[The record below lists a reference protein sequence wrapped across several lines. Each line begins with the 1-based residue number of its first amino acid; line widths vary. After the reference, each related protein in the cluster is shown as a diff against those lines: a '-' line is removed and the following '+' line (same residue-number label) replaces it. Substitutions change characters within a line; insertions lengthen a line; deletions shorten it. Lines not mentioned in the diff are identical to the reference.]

1 MHELMQT
8 AIRERIYGGL
18 IASAGFLALLGGLAI
33 IDRRVRRELSLLFS
47 GSGPPQGLTTAGER
61 VNDLLLIVLQAARDQ
76 TIEHAPLVIFGL
88 AAAVLVLFMM
98 RT

>member
-1 MHELMQT
+1 MQQ
-8 AIRERIYGGL
+8 AIRERIYGGV
-18 IASAGFLALLGGLAI
+18 IASAGFLALLGGLAV
-33 IDRRVRRELSLLFS
+33 IDRRVRRELTLLFS
-47 GSGPPQGLTTAGER
+47 GSGPPQGLATMGER
-61 VNDLLLIVLQAARDQ
+61 VSDLALIVLQAARDQ